1 VILLDLA
8 AIVVVVVLMV
18 GFGCWVADCWA
29 AAKKDQVDEARR
41 FADYYVSTYGK
52 VRERRDG

>member
-18 GFGCWVADCWA
+18 GFGCWVVGFWT
-29 AAKKDQVDEARR
+29 AAKEERVEEARR
-41 FADYYVSTYGK
+41 FANYYVSTYGK

>member
-18 GFGCWVADCWA
+18 GFGCWVVDLWADA
-29 AAKKDQVDEARR
+29 REA
-41 FADYYVSTYGK
+41 
-52 VRERRDG
+52 ERG